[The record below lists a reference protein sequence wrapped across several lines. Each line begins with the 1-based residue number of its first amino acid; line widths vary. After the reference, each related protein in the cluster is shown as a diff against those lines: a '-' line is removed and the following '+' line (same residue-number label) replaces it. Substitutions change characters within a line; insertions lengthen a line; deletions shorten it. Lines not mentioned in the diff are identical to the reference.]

1 MRNSIK
7 HVLLAAYTN
16 SVTWIRSPRVWFV
29 LLIQCIMCY
38 GGLYELGNSLHQF
51 GWKITPVECFLFIA
65 SRQRLLTGT
74 LFLVFISEIP
84 PQCGFH
90 HFQWIRTTRSCWV
103 YGCALYCYLMVLVML
118 LSLTVVSCLSFAG
131 HLQWSTQ
138 WSDSLRVA
146 KGIPE
151 SMSIIPVVIR
161 SRFSPVGA
169 YFAFV
174 LLTGSY
180 WSVSYTHLDVYKR
193 QVLAGADI
201 LLTKRQI
208 NVSYSPDHEQIVY
221 DGMMTMPGILEM
233 AGADIQGDAVQELTT
248 KNWDEVV
255 AFLGYVPG
263 MPTWIPDGWVLDEYY
278 CAIFKNFSIFDVTY
292 SCQGFNEYLAYSIE
306 HYYGSEPLHGTFEQD
321 GIGYETFTATGQ
333 RLSLIHI

>member
-1 MRNSIK
+1 MDSSKREVQNQLEAIKQSILDGRLTHGQICDALAEEIK
-7 HVLLAAYTN
+7 KELQKSAEEVDIEYVLACQ
-16 SVTWIRSPRVWFV
+16 R
-29 LLIQCIMCY
+29 LIA
-38 GGLYELGNSLHQF
+38 SLHSKEAAQAESHAEHNF
-51 GWKITPVECFLFIA
+51 EVAHAKLRQEKHSVQKGRKRAIRYGFAVAFL
-65 SRQRLLTGT
+65 
-74 LFLVFISEIP
+74 LV
-84 PQCGFH
+84 
-90 HFQWIRTTRSCWV
+90 
-103 YGCALYCYLMVLVML
+103 
-118 LSLTVVSCLSFAG
+118 
-131 HLQWSTQ
+131 
-138 WSDSLRVA
+138 
-146 KGIPE
+146 
-151 SMSIIPVVIR
+151 
-161 SRFSPVGA
+161 
-169 YFAFV
+169 
-174 LLTGSY
+174 
-180 WSVSYTHLDVYKR
+180 
-193 QVLAGADI
+193 VLAGADI

-233 AGADIQGDAVQELTT
+233 AGANIQGDAVQELTT

-333 RLSLIHI
+333 RLYITSNTGSSVILWHNGSNVNSVIGPVAADELIHMVESIEEGKDSP

>member
-1 MRNSIK
+1 MDSSKREAQNQLEAIKQSILDGRLTHGQICDALAEEIK
-7 HVLLAAYTN
+7 KELQKSAEEVDIEYVLACQ
-16 SVTWIRSPRVWFV
+16 R
-29 LLIQCIMCY
+29 LIA
-38 GGLYELGNSLHQF
+38 SLHPKKAAQAESHAEHNF
-51 GWKITPVECFLFIA
+51 QAAHAKLQQEKHSVQKGRKRAIRYGFAVAFL
-65 SRQRLLTGT
+65 
-74 LFLVFISEIP
+74 LV
-84 PQCGFH
+84 
-90 HFQWIRTTRSCWV
+90 
-103 YGCALYCYLMVLVML
+103 
-118 LSLTVVSCLSFAG
+118 
-131 HLQWSTQ
+131 
-138 WSDSLRVA
+138 
-146 KGIPE
+146 
-151 SMSIIPVVIR
+151 
-161 SRFSPVGA
+161 
-169 YFAFV
+169 
-174 LLTGSY
+174 
-180 WSVSYTHLDVYKR
+180 
-193 QVLAGADI
+193 VLAGADI

-333 RLSLIHI
+333 RLYITSNTGSSVILWHNGSNVNSVIGPVAADELIHMVESMKEGKGSP

>member
-1 MRNSIK
+1 MDSSKREAQTQLEAIKQSILDGRLTHGQICDALAEEIK
-7 HVLLAAYTN
+7 KELQKSAEEVDIEYVLACQ
-16 SVTWIRSPRVWFV
+16 R
-29 LLIQCIMCY
+29 LIA
-38 GGLYELGNSLHQF
+38 SLHSKEAARTESHAEHNFEVAHAKLRQEKHSVQKGRKRAIRYGF
-51 GWKITPVECFLFIA
+51 AVAFL
-65 SRQRLLTGT
+65 
-74 LFLVFISEIP
+74 LV
-84 PQCGFH
+84 
-90 HFQWIRTTRSCWV
+90 
-103 YGCALYCYLMVLVML
+103 
-118 LSLTVVSCLSFAG
+118 
-131 HLQWSTQ
+131 
-138 WSDSLRVA
+138 
-146 KGIPE
+146 
-151 SMSIIPVVIR
+151 
-161 SRFSPVGA
+161 
-169 YFAFV
+169 
-174 LLTGSY
+174 
-180 WSVSYTHLDVYKR
+180 
-193 QVLAGADI
+193 VLAGADI

-333 RLSLIHI
+333 RLYITSNTGSSVILWHNGSNVNSVIGPVAADELIHMVESIEEGKD

>member
-1 MRNSIK
+1 MDSSKREAQTQLEAIKQSILDGRLTHGQICDALAEEIK
-7 HVLLAAYTN
+7 EELQKSAEEVDIEYVLACQ
-16 SVTWIRSPRVWFV
+16 R
-29 LLIQCIMCY
+29 LIA
-38 GGLYELGNSLHQF
+38 SLHPKKAAQAESHAEHNF
-51 GWKITPVECFLFIA
+51 QAAHAKLQQEKHSVQKGRKRAIRYGFAVAFL
-65 SRQRLLTGT
+65 
-74 LFLVFISEIP
+74 LV
-84 PQCGFH
+84 
-90 HFQWIRTTRSCWV
+90 
-103 YGCALYCYLMVLVML
+103 
-118 LSLTVVSCLSFAG
+118 
-131 HLQWSTQ
+131 
-138 WSDSLRVA
+138 
-146 KGIPE
+146 
-151 SMSIIPVVIR
+151 
-161 SRFSPVGA
+161 
-169 YFAFV
+169 
-174 LLTGSY
+174 
-180 WSVSYTHLDVYKR
+180 
-193 QVLAGADI
+193 VLAGADI

-333 RLSLIHI
+333 RLYITSNTGSSVILWHNGSNVNSVIGPVAADELIHMVESIEEGKD

>member
-1 MRNSIK
+1 MDSSKREAQTQLEAIKQSILDGRLTHGQICDALAK
-7 HVLLAAYTN
+7 EIKKELQKSAEEVDIEYVLACQ
-16 SVTWIRSPRVWFV
+16 R
-29 LLIQCIMCY
+29 LIA
-38 GGLYELGNSLHQF
+38 SLHSKEAAQAESHAEHNF
-51 GWKITPVECFLFIA
+51 EVAHAKLQQEKHSVQKGRKRAIRYGFAVAFL
-65 SRQRLLTGT
+65 
-74 LFLVFISEIP
+74 LV
-84 PQCGFH
+84 
-90 HFQWIRTTRSCWV
+90 
-103 YGCALYCYLMVLVML
+103 
-118 LSLTVVSCLSFAG
+118 
-131 HLQWSTQ
+131 
-138 WSDSLRVA
+138 
-146 KGIPE
+146 
-151 SMSIIPVVIR
+151 
-161 SRFSPVGA
+161 
-169 YFAFV
+169 
-174 LLTGSY
+174 
-180 WSVSYTHLDVYKR
+180 
-193 QVLAGADI
+193 VLAGADI

-333 RLSLIHI
+333 RLYITSNTGSSVILWHNGSNVNSVIGPVAADELIHMVESIEEGKD

>member
-1 MRNSIK
+1 MDSSKREAQNQLEAIKQSILDGRLTHGQICDALAEEIK
-7 HVLLAAYTN
+7 KELQKSAEEVDIEYVLACQ
-16 SVTWIRSPRVWFV
+16 R
-29 LLIQCIMCY
+29 LIA
-38 GGLYELGNSLHQF
+38 SLHPKKAARTESHAEHNFEVAHAKLQQEKHSVQKGRKRAIRYGF
-51 GWKITPVECFLFIA
+51 AVAFL
-65 SRQRLLTGT
+65 
-74 LFLVFISEIP
+74 LV
-84 PQCGFH
+84 
-90 HFQWIRTTRSCWV
+90 
-103 YGCALYCYLMVLVML
+103 
-118 LSLTVVSCLSFAG
+118 
-131 HLQWSTQ
+131 
-138 WSDSLRVA
+138 
-146 KGIPE
+146 
-151 SMSIIPVVIR
+151 
-161 SRFSPVGA
+161 
-169 YFAFV
+169 
-174 LLTGSY
+174 
-180 WSVSYTHLDVYKR
+180 
-193 QVLAGADI
+193 VLAGADI

-333 RLSLIHI
+333 RLYITSNTGSSVILWHNGSNVNSVIGPVAADELIHMVESIEEGKD

>member
-1 MRNSIK
+1 MDSSKREAQNQLEAIKQSILDGRLTHGQICDALAEEIK
-7 HVLLAAYTN
+7 KELQKSTEEVDIEYVLACQ
-16 SVTWIRSPRVWFV
+16 R
-29 LLIQCIMCY
+29 LIA
-38 GGLYELGNSLHQF
+38 SLHPKKAAQAESHAEHNF
-51 GWKITPVECFLFIA
+51 QAAHAKLQQEKHSVQKGRKRAISYGFAVAFL
-65 SRQRLLTGT
+65 
-74 LFLVFISEIP
+74 LV
-84 PQCGFH
+84 
-90 HFQWIRTTRSCWV
+90 
-103 YGCALYCYLMVLVML
+103 
-118 LSLTVVSCLSFAG
+118 
-131 HLQWSTQ
+131 
-138 WSDSLRVA
+138 
-146 KGIPE
+146 
-151 SMSIIPVVIR
+151 
-161 SRFSPVGA
+161 
-169 YFAFV
+169 
-174 LLTGSY
+174 
-180 WSVSYTHLDVYKR
+180 
-193 QVLAGADI
+193 VLAGADI

-333 RLSLIHI
+333 RLYITSNTGSSVILWHNGSNVNSVIGPVAADELIHMVESIEEGKD

>member
-1 MRNSIK
+1 MDSSKREAQTQLEAIKQSILDGRLTHGQICDALAEEIK
-7 HVLLAAYTN
+7 KELQKSAEEVDIEYVLACQ
-16 SVTWIRSPRVWFV
+16 R
-29 LLIQCIMCY
+29 LIA
-38 GGLYELGNSLHQF
+38 SLHSKEAAQAESHAEHNF
-51 GWKITPVECFLFIA
+51 EVAHAKL
-65 SRQRLLTGT
+65 RQEKHSVQKGRKRAIRYGFAVALL
-74 LFLVFISEIP
+74 V
-84 PQCGFH
+84 
-90 HFQWIRTTRSCWV
+90 
-103 YGCALYCYLMVLVML
+103 AVL
-118 LSLTVVSCLSFAG
+118 T
-131 HLQWSTQ
+131 
-138 WSDSLRVA
+138 
-146 KGIPE
+146 
-151 SMSIIPVVIR
+151 
-161 SRFSPVGA
+161 
-169 YFAFV
+169 
-174 LLTGSY
+174 
-180 WSVSYTHLDVYKR
+180 
-193 QVLAGADI
+193 GADI

-306 HYYGSEPLHGTFEQD
+306 HYYGSELLHGTFEQD

-333 RLSLIHI
+333 RLYITSNTGSSVILWHNGSNVNSVIGPVAADELIHMVESIEEGKD

>member
-1 MRNSIK
+1 MDSSKREAQNQLEAIKQSILDGRLTHGQICDALAEEIK
-7 HVLLAAYTN
+7 KELQKSAEEVDIEYVLACQ
-16 SVTWIRSPRVWFV
+16 R
-29 LLIQCIMCY
+29 LIA
-38 GGLYELGNSLHQF
+38 SLHSKEAAQAESHAEHNF
-51 GWKITPVECFLFIA
+51 EVAHAKLRQEKHSVQKGRKRAIRYGFAVAFL
-65 SRQRLLTGT
+65 
-74 LFLVFISEIP
+74 LV
-84 PQCGFH
+84 
-90 HFQWIRTTRSCWV
+90 
-103 YGCALYCYLMVLVML
+103 
-118 LSLTVVSCLSFAG
+118 
-131 HLQWSTQ
+131 
-138 WSDSLRVA
+138 
-146 KGIPE
+146 
-151 SMSIIPVVIR
+151 
-161 SRFSPVGA
+161 
-169 YFAFV
+169 
-174 LLTGSY
+174 
-180 WSVSYTHLDVYKR
+180 
-193 QVLAGADI
+193 VLAGADI

-208 NVSYSPDHEQIVY
+208 NVSHSPDHEQIVY

-333 RLSLIHI
+333 RLYITSNTGSSVILWHNGSNVNSVIGPVAADELIHMVESIEEGKD

>member
-1 MRNSIK
+1 MDSSKREAQNQLEAIKQSILDGRLTHGQICDALAEEIK
-7 HVLLAAYTN
+7 KELQKSAEEVDIEYVLACQ
-16 SVTWIRSPRVWFV
+16 R
-29 LLIQCIMCY
+29 LIA
-38 GGLYELGNSLHQF
+38 SLHPKKAAQAESHAEHNF
-51 GWKITPVECFLFIA
+51 QAAHAKLQQEKHSVQKGRKRAIRYGFAVA
-65 SRQRLLTGT
+65 LL
-74 LFLVFISEIP
+74 V
-84 PQCGFH
+84 
-90 HFQWIRTTRSCWV
+90 
-103 YGCALYCYLMVLVML
+103 AVL
-118 LSLTVVSCLSFAG
+118 T
-131 HLQWSTQ
+131 
-138 WSDSLRVA
+138 
-146 KGIPE
+146 
-151 SMSIIPVVIR
+151 
-161 SRFSPVGA
+161 
-169 YFAFV
+169 
-174 LLTGSY
+174 
-180 WSVSYTHLDVYKR
+180 
-193 QVLAGADI
+193 GADI

-208 NVSYSPDHEQIVY
+208 NVSHSPDHEQIVY

-333 RLSLIHI
+333 RLYITSNTGSSVILWHNGSNVNSVIGPVAADELIHMVESIEEGKD

>member
-1 MRNSIK
+1 MDSSKREAQNQLEAIKQSILDGRLTHGQICDALVEEIK
-7 HVLLAAYTN
+7 KELQKSAEEVDIEYVLACQ
-16 SVTWIRSPRVWFV
+16 R
-29 LLIQCIMCY
+29 LIA
-38 GGLYELGNSLHQF
+38 SLHPKKAAQAESHAEHNF
-51 GWKITPVECFLFIA
+51 QAAHAKLQQEKHSVQKGRKRAIRYGFAVAFL
-65 SRQRLLTGT
+65 
-74 LFLVFISEIP
+74 LV
-84 PQCGFH
+84 
-90 HFQWIRTTRSCWV
+90 
-103 YGCALYCYLMVLVML
+103 
-118 LSLTVVSCLSFAG
+118 
-131 HLQWSTQ
+131 
-138 WSDSLRVA
+138 
-146 KGIPE
+146 
-151 SMSIIPVVIR
+151 
-161 SRFSPVGA
+161 
-169 YFAFV
+169 
-174 LLTGSY
+174 
-180 WSVSYTHLDVYKR
+180 
-193 QVLAGADI
+193 VLAGADI

-333 RLSLIHI
+333 RLYITSNTGSSVILWHNGSNVNSVIGPVAADELIHMVESIEEGKD

>member
-1 MRNSIK
+1 MDSSKREAQNQLEAIKQSILDGRLTHGQICDALAEEIK
-7 HVLLAAYTN
+7 KELQKSAEEVDIEYVLACQ
-16 SVTWIRSPRVWFV
+16 R
-29 LLIQCIMCY
+29 LIA
-38 GGLYELGNSLHQF
+38 SLHPKKAAQAESHAEHNF
-51 GWKITPVECFLFIA
+51 QAAHAKLQQEKHSVQKGRKRAIRYGFAVAFL
-65 SRQRLLTGT
+65 
-74 LFLVFISEIP
+74 LV
-84 PQCGFH
+84 
-90 HFQWIRTTRSCWV
+90 
-103 YGCALYCYLMVLVML
+103 
-118 LSLTVVSCLSFAG
+118 
-131 HLQWSTQ
+131 
-138 WSDSLRVA
+138 
-146 KGIPE
+146 
-151 SMSIIPVVIR
+151 
-161 SRFSPVGA
+161 
-169 YFAFV
+169 
-174 LLTGSY
+174 
-180 WSVSYTHLDVYKR
+180 
-193 QVLAGADI
+193 VLAGADI

-333 RLSLIHI
+333 RLYITSNTGSSVILWHNGSNVNSVIGPVAADELIHMVESIEEGKDTP